1 MASLSLQPEAVS
13 LLCGGKNPNKPETPE
28 KPERT
33 RFYACEL
40 KWNAWNC
47 RPTQEKIWKPAKD
60 TLVTQLIPVSDW
72 VPKFFDPLILSYELR
87 KPVIVKK

>member
-13 LLCGGKNPNKPETPE
+13 LFGGKKPE

-47 RPTQEKIWKPAKD
+47 RPTQEKTWKPAND
-60 TLVTQLIPVSDW
+60 TLATQLIPIQAW
-72 VPKFFDPLILSYELR
+72 VPEFFDPAILSYKLS
-87 KPVIVKK
+87 KPVLVKK